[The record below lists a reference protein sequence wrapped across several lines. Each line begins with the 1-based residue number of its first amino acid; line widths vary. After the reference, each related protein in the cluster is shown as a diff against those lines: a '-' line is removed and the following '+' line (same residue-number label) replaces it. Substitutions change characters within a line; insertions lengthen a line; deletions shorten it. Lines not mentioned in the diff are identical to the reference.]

1 MDTLALILS
10 IIGSINW
17 GLVGIFRFD
26 LVAWLSR
33 YIYVLE
39 LKLSNNGG
47 LDAAEQQIRDCRYIE
62 PFKGDPRKVVGL
74 AVELDS
80 EGKGLINW
88 KVVE

>member
-1 MDTLALILS
+1 MLS
-10 IIGSINW
+10 TGRI
-17 GLVGIFRFD
+17 D

-33 YIYVLE
+33 YIYVIE

-47 LDAAEQQIRDCRYIE
+47 MTAAEQQIRNCGYTE
-62 PFKGDPRKVVGL
+62 PFKGDKRKVIGL

-80 EGKGLINW
+80 EGKGLVDW